1 MLFAQELDTE
11 YQSYF
16 SREIV
21 RYYQKKEQKP
31 LVEQYLEQADYEQMP
46 QAVRQYMM
54 ESLADWRMY
63 DRLYEQMQK
72 YGLDQI
78 GSSAKVA
85 VATYLLDAME
95 EREQDEELLLLCTSA
110 FLNKK
115 YNDRILQY
123 LSDFYSGPVETMLR
137 LWRAAQD
144 FELRT
149 RDLEERILEQMLYT
163 DMDLMQA
170 LEVFA
175 HYYESGGQELIV
187 LAVITVFAQNYFV
200 KEAALPRQILAIIRR
215 RYQSGKKLNDACKLA
230 LLKSFP
236 GCPLCRRHSM
246 KPQMCCWQ
254 SSPEEI

>member
-1 MLFAQELDTE
+1 MFDAKEEKFFRRVLFAQELDTE

-63 DRLYEQMQK
+63 DRLYEQMQE

-123 LSDFYSGPVETMLR
+123 LSDFYSGPRPCFVYGE
-137 LWRAAQD
+137 QH
-144 FELRT
+144 
-149 RDLEERILEQMLYT
+149 RILN
-163 DMDLMQA
+163 
-170 LEVFA
+170 F
-175 HYYESGGQELIV
+175 GQEIWKNGFLS
-187 LAVITVFAQNYFV
+187 
-200 KEAALPRQILAIIRR
+200 RCCIRIWI
-215 RYQSGKKLNDACKLA
+215 
-230 LLKSFP
+230 
-236 GCPLCRRHSM
+236 LCRHWRYLRIIM
-246 KPQMCCWQ
+246 KAVGRN
-254 SSPEEI
+254 

>member
-1 MLFAQELDTE
+1 MDAGSYLEKCTALAPEELP
-11 YQSYF
+11 YIVSYF
-16 SREIV
+16 GEKPDHHRFDA
-21 RYYQKKEQKP
+21 KEEKFFPESAVCTGAGYGIPVVFFQGDCALLSEKRAKP

-63 DRLYEQMQK
+63 DRLYEQMQE

-123 LSDFYSGPVETMLR
+123 LSDFIPDRLR
-137 LWRAAQD
+137 PC
-144 FELRT
+144 FVYG
-149 RDLEERILEQMLYT
+149 EQHR
-163 DMDLMQA
+163 
-170 LEVFA
+170 F
-175 HYYESGGQELIV
+175 
-187 LAVITVFAQNYFV
+187 
-200 KEAALPRQILAIIRR
+200 
-215 RYQSGKKLNDACKLA
+215 
-230 LLKSFP
+230 
-236 GCPLCRRHSM
+236 
-246 KPQMCCWQ
+246 
-254 SSPEEI
+254 